1 MPAWCRETD
10 ETRMIVASDGPT
22 PHLEG
27 TRGDYAPTV
36 LLPGDPKRARFIA
49 ESYFDDVRQVN
60 AVRGAEGFTGTVE
73 GRPVSVQAVGM
84 GVASVAIYYTELI
97 RVYGCENL
105 IRVGSCG
112 GLADD
117 LTLGEIII
125 ATAAGTDSAAVQTVT
140 GGMNLPPVAD
150 WSLLRAAVESA
161 ERQDIAVS
169 VGTVFTADLFYDP
182 NAERSFATMRE
193 HGVLGV
199 EMEVA
204 MLYALATAEGARALG
219 LLTISDDIGRGL
231 HLSAAERES
240 TFDHMIKLALDI
252 A

>member
-1 MPAWCRETD
+1 M
-10 ETRMIVASDGPT
+10 ASNDGPT

-49 ESYFDDVRQVN
+49 ETYFDDPQQVN
-60 AVRGAEGFTGTVE
+60 AVRGADGFTGTVD

-84 GVASVAIYYTELI
+84 GPASVAIYYTELI
-97 RVYGCENL
+97 RVFGCQNL

-112 GLADD
+112 GLAED
-117 LTLGEIII
+117 LTLGDLVI
-125 ATAAGTDSAAVQTVT
+125 ATAAGTDSAAVRAIT
-140 GGMNLPPVAD
+140 GGLNLPPVAD

-161 ERQDIAVS
+161 ERQDVPVS
-169 VGTVFTADLFYDP
+169 VGPVFTSDLFYDP
-182 NAERSFATMRE
+182 NADTSFATMRA

-204 MLYALATAEGARALG
+204 MLYAIAAAEGVRALG
-219 LLTISDDIGRGL
+219 LLTVSDDITRGL
-231 HLSAAERES
+231 SLSAADREN
-240 TFDHMIKLALDI
+240 TFDNMIKVALGLA
-252 A
+252 